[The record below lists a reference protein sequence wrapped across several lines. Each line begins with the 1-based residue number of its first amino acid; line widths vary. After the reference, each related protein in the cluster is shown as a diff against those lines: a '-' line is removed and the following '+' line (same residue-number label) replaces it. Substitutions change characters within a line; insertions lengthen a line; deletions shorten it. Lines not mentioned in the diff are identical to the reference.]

1 MTAKKIILIG
11 LSGAGKTTI
20 AKQLSS
26 LLSWKHIDTDQLIE
40 EQFGKSPAVMIEEDG
55 ESKFREAEE
64 QCIKNITDSNVV
76 VSIGGGA
83 FQSQKNRKNLFT
95 DGLVVFLDAPIQT
108 LVDRIK
114 NSKSEQK
121 RPLLGSSLQTQENL
135 INMDQQRRDN
145 FLRADL
151 HLFTYNQA
159 PENIA
164 KTIIKFWID
173 FNLDDKNLLRYD
185 AAEIIQ
191 LPVTR
196 IAINNHQFPI
206 FAGVNQLNELPQL
219 IARISTSQK
228 VYIITDENVHNIYGS
243 KIAAMLDDQKIT
255 HLSYIL
261 TPGENQKNSANV
273 DLIYKWLFENKIE
286 RQDLIIA
293 LGGGVVCDLVGYV
306 AATVLRG
313 VKLLSMPTSLLAM
326 TDAAIGGKTAV
337 NLNVGKNL
345 IGVIKQPDAIL
356 IDVNFLET
364 LPEREITEGM
374 AEVIKH
380 AIILDKTL
388 FQIFDEHKG
397 NTSALIQDKKLLL
410 DIIVKSVR
418 IKSMIV
424 SIDPNEKNIR
434 KILNFGHTIG
444 HALEVAS
451 EYKSLLHGE
460 AVAIGM
466 VGATQ
471 ISHKLGYISAED
483 VDNIVSIIKS
493 YNLPVSFQG
502 MSIDSIMEYI
512 TFDKKVVNKQVQFIL
527 INDIGVPA
535 ITTLPDNQLILETL
549 KGLQHD

>member
-1 MTAKKIILIG
+1 MIAKKIILIG

-20 AKQLSS
+20 AKHLSS
-26 LLSWKHIDTDQLIE
+26 LLSWKHVDTDQLIE

-55 ESKFREAEE
+55 ESKFRETEE
-64 QCIKNITDSNVV
+64 QCIKSITDSNVV

-95 DGLVVFLDAPIQT
+95 EGFVVFLDAPIQT
-108 LVDRIK
+108 LADRIE
-114 NSKSEQK
+114 NSKSKQK
-121 RPLLGSSLQTQENL
+121 RPLLGSSSETQEKL

-151 HLFTYNQA
+151 HLFTYNQL

-164 KTIIKFWID
+164 KTIIKFWTD
-173 FNLDDKNLLRYD
+173 FKLDDKNLLRYD
-185 AAEIIQ
+185 ATETTQ

-206 FAGVNQLNELPQL
+206 FAGINQLNELPQL

-228 VYIITDENVHNIYGS
+228 VHIITDENVHNIYGS

-261 TPGENQKNSANV
+261 TPGEDQKNSANV

-313 VKLLSMPTSLLAM
+313 VKLLSIPTSLLAM

-424 SIDPNEKNIR
+424 SIDPNEKHIR

-471 ISHKLGYISAED
+471 ISHKLEYISASD
-483 VDNIVSIIKS
+483 MKNIVSIIKS

-527 INDIGVPA
+527 INGIGVPT
-535 ITTLPDNQLILETL
+535 ITTLPNNQLILETL
-549 KGLQHD
+549 EGLQDD

>member
-1 MTAKKIILIG
+1 MIAKKIILIG

-20 AKQLSS
+20 AKHLSS

-40 EQFGKSPAVMIEEDG
+40 EQFGKSPAVMLEEDG
-55 ESKFREAEE
+55 ESKFRETEE
-64 QCIKNITDSNVV
+64 QCIKSITDSNVV

-95 DGLVVFLDAPIQT
+95 EGLVVFLDAPIQT
-108 LVDRIK
+108 LVDRIE
-114 NSKSEQK
+114 NSKSKQK
-121 RPLLGSSLQTQENL
+121 RPLLGSSSQTQEKL

-151 HLFTYNQA
+151 HLFTYNQL

-164 KTIIKFWID
+164 KTIIKFWTD
-173 FNLDDKNLLRYD
+173 FKLDDKNLLRYD
-185 AAEIIQ
+185 TAETTQ
-191 LPVTR
+191 LPITR

-206 FAGVNQLNELPQL
+206 WAGINQLNELPEL

-228 VYIITDENVHNIYGS
+228 VHIITDENVHNIYGS
-243 KIAAMLDDQKIT
+243 KITAMLDDQKIT

-261 TPGENQKNSANV
+261 TPGEDQKNSANV

-313 VKLLSMPTSLLAM
+313 VKLLSIPTSLLAM

-424 SIDPNEKNIR
+424 SIDPNEKHIR

-471 ISHKLGYISAED
+471 ISHKLEYISAED
-483 VDNIVSIIKS
+483 MKNIVSIIKS

-527 INDIGVPA
+527 INGIGVPT
-535 ITTLPDNQLILETL
+535 ITTLPNNQLILETL
-549 KGLQHD
+549 EGLQDD

>member
-1 MTAKKIILIG
+1 MITNKIILIG

-20 AKQLSS
+20 AKQVSS

-40 EQFGKSPAVMIEEDG
+40 DQFDKSPAEMIQEDG

-64 QCIKNITDSNVV
+64 ECIKSITDTQVV
-76 VSIGGGA
+76 ISIGGGA
-83 FQSQKNRKNLFT
+83 FQSTKNRKNLFAE
-95 DGLVVFLDAPIQT
+95 GLVVFLDAPIQT
-108 LVDRIK
+108 LVDRIE
-114 NSKSEQK
+114 NSKSKQK
-121 RPLLGSSLQTQENL
+121 RPLLGSPSQIQENL
-135 INMDQQRRDN
+135 VDMDQQRRKN

-151 HLFTYNQA
+151 HLFTYNQD

-164 KTIIKFWID
+164 KTIIKFWTD
-173 FNLDDKNLLRYD
+173 FTLDEQTLLRYD
-185 AAEIIQ
+185 VAETAQ

-206 FAGVNQLNELPQL
+206 WAGVDQLNELPQI
-219 IARISTSQK
+219 IARISVSQK
-228 VYIITDENVHNIYGS
+228 VHIITDENVNNIYGS
-243 KIAAMLDDQKIT
+243 KIAAILDDQNIS
-255 HLSYIL
+255 HLSYVL
-261 TPGENQKNSANV
+261 KSGEDQKNSANV
-273 DLIYKWLFENKIE
+273 ELIYKWLFENKIE

-293 LGGGVVCDLVGYV
+293 LGGGVVCDLAGYV

-313 VKLLSMPTSLLAM
+313 VKLLSIPTSLLAM

-388 FQIFDEHKG
+388 FQTFDEHKG
-397 NTSALIQDKKLLL
+397 KTSTLIQDKKLLL

-451 EYKSLLHGE
+451 KYRSLLHGE

-471 ISHKLGYISAED
+471 ISYKLGYISEED
-483 VDNIVSIIKS
+483 MKNIIAIIES
-493 YNLPVSFQG
+493 YNLPVSFKG
-502 MSIDSIMEYI
+502 ISIDSIMEYI

-527 INDIGVPA
+527 INDIGVPT

-549 KGLQHD
+549 EGLQDE